1 MCGLLSDLLRRT
13 VQSTDHF
20 NQQLRT
26 SQMVPHDNH
35 PAICEEQIK
44 IKCHGLAQECFGRD
58 SFFFSYETLPVAN
71 DGGYESYPT

>member
-1 MCGLLSDLLRRT
+1 
-13 VQSTDHF
+13 
-20 NQQLRT
+20 
-26 SQMVPHDNH
+26 MVPHDNH